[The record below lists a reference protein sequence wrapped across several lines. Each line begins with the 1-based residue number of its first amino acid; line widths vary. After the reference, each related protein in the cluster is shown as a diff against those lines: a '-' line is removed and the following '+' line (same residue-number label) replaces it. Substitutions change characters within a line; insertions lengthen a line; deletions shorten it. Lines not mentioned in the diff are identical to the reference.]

1 MDIKTLIENK
11 KIELAK
17 LTLERV
23 ETEKNLEDM
32 KKAEEN
38 YRVAIM
44 QLQEIAQI
52 QDQED
57 KKESTK

>member
-1 MDIKTLIENK
+1 MDIKALIENK
-11 KIELAK
+11 KIGLAK